1 MDLRSGLLATAF
13 AVAITVGA
21 WGWWQRTQLL
31 VEQKNGENLAQQL
44 ATAEGDA
51 RRNLDTANK
60 LKSTLEREREVQ
72 AQLMKLQGA
81 LRTGLAERERLI
93 ENLKHENE
101 ELRNWADQPLP
112 DAARRLRERPAITGA
127 DAYRQWLSGGG
138 AVPVAGDGAGKERPV
153 AQ

>member
-1 MDLRSGLLATAF
+1 MDLRSGLLAA
-13 AVAITVGA
+13 ALAAAITVGA

-31 VEQKNGENLAQQL
+31 VEQKNGENLVQQL

-51 RRNLDTANK
+51 RRNLDTATK

-72 AQLMKLQGA
+72 AQLLKLQST

-138 AVPVAGDGAGKERPV
+138 ALPAAGDGAGTERPA